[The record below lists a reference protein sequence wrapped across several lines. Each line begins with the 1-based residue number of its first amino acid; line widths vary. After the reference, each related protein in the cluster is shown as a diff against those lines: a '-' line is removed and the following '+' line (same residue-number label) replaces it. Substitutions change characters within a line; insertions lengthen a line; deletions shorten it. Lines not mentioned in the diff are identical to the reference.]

1 MKIFV
6 INLKSNSEHRLA
18 IQQQAD
24 AFNLN
29 IEFVDA
35 VYGAQLS
42 DNEIVQLVYDYP
54 ECKLTKGEIG
64 CALSHLFIYE
74 KIISENISHALI
86 LEDDAVLSNNI
97 HRITSDI
104 EKIDNIKKPNVY
116 LLSKVEKYIEN
127 KKIKTRLFNVYK
139 VYEASGTHGYLIN
152 KTAAK
157 ELLDKLKPIKY
168 EADMWGI
175 FIFRN
180 FINVYCIVPHII
192 DTSDQNKFYSLIEKE
207 MLSLR
212 EERQSY
218 RHKLKKQEP
227 KYQFYRLKD
236 LFLKKII
243 YKIKELS

>member
-6 INLKSNSEHRLA
+6 INLKSNSERRLT

-24 AFNLN
+24 ALNLD
-29 IEFVDA
+29 IEFIDA
-35 VYGAQLS
+35 VYGIQLS
-42 DNEIVQLVYDYP
+42 DDEISQLVYDYP
-54 ECKLTKGEIG
+54 ECRLTKGEIG
-64 CALSHLFIYE
+64 CALSHLFIYK
-74 KIISENISHALI
+74 KIISENISCALV

-97 HRITSDI
+97 KRVISDI
-104 EKIDNIKKPNVY
+104 KRVDNIRKPNVY

-127 KKIKTRLFNVYK
+127 KKIKSSSFNIHK
-139 VYEASGTHGYLIN
+139 AYEASGTHGYLVN

-157 ELLDKLKPIKY
+157 KLLNELKPIKY

-180 FINVYCIVPHII
+180 FINVYCVVPHII
-192 DTSDQNKFYSLIEKE
+192 DTSDQNKFDSLIEKE
-207 MLSLR
+207 RLSLR